1 MYVTSIFSSDAGMIA
16 SPSTRSHTVTFVAKS
31 MIVMKSL
38 DWECVEYIKTN
49 RKDWKS
55 VIVLIK
61 ACKLVY
67 YASLAMLMFNVGQF
81 LSAPF
86 PLCR

>member
-38 DWECVEYIKTN
+38 DLNKLIGGGKNIK
-49 RKDWKS
+49 RKTANIDVHFVGS
-55 VIVLIK
+55 DRN
-61 ACKLVY
+61 
-67 YASLAMLMFNVGQF
+67 SLHYDV
-81 LSAPF
+81 
-86 PLCR
+86 PLEVRKTF

>member
-38 DWECVEYIKTN
+38 DYNKLIGGGKNTKRKTAN
-49 RKDWKS
+49 SHVDAHFVGSDRNSLHYDVPLEVRKT
-55 VIVLIK
+55 
-61 ACKLVY
+61 
-67 YASLAMLMFNVGQF
+67 F
-81 LSAPF
+81 
-86 PLCR
+86 